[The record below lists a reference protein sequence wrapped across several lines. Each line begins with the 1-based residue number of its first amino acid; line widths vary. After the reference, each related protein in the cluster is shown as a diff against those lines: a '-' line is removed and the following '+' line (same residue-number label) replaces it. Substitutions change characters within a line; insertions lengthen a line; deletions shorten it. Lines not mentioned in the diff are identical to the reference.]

1 MKNRSNQNQRNK
13 SYTKSFNQRK
23 RDDRPKKEEHYLDKF
38 KAAVEVRNGDVNK
51 AIRVL
56 KKKLEKSDFQK
67 ELAKQQ
73 YYEKPSAKRNRKKKQ
88 AKKRWDKYVREA
100 EARGEFKQYM
110 PTGQKWMKSKR
121 KTRRVREYNERI
133 AAMQRSRGNF

>member
-1 MKNRSNQNQRNK
+1 LNNK
-13 SYTKSFNQRK
+13 SQGRQQSRK
-23 RDDRPKKEEHYLDKF
+23 MTQGWNSQKRKEQPKKPQHYLDKF
-38 KAAVEVRNGDVNK
+38 SGTVEVRNNDVNK
-51 AIRVL
+51 ALRVL
-56 KKKLEKSDFQK
+56 KKRLEKAEFQK

-100 EARGEFKQYM
+100 EARGDFKQYM
-110 PTGQKWMKSKR
+110 PTGSKWMKSKR